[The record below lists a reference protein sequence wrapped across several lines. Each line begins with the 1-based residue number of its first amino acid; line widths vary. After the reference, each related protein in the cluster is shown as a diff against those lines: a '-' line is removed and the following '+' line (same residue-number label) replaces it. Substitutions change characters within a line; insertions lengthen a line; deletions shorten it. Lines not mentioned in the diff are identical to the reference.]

1 MAPTVRALADRV
13 WDHVLRTEPHYAL
26 RAGHPVEHLPSG
38 SLDEAEER
46 TATGRSVRAALA
58 GIDEAALGR
67 DERDTVALLRFI
79 AEHWAGA
86 DQSWWWHFPVAP
98 YQLFDLSFTAPQAF
112 DAITFAD
119 PNADV
124 ERFRSLARD
133 LARRVRGAEAKL
145 RAQAERGWGT
155 PRAALPGFVS
165 AVSAVAGLRA
175 AMQRWLT
182 LDEHRVEPLSPALR
196 GKLADGLGRAAT
208 NDILPAVD
216 SLLRYLE
223 GPARD
228 TAAPG
233 AGLARYPGGEE
244 AYRRLVRQY
253 ASYDISPEQ
262 VHELGQAQVAEL
274 TENMAKL
281 RSEAGF
287 DGDEAAYRSV
297 LEADE
302 RFHARRAEDVA
313 ATYRRHLA
321 AIEPLLGQWFSVMPK
336 APHAVERLDPELEA
350 GLSYGYYEPPGPAHP
365 AGRYRYNG
373 SGLDGRSQINAAT
386 LIFHELVP
394 GHHFH
399 LARQEEDTALHPI
412 RGRFAPELLGAYTE
426 GWAEYA
432 ASLGMEMGLYS
443 DPWDRYGHYV
453 HQRLTAQRLVVDTG
467 LNAFGWSLE
476 EAAAYMASTTLESP
490 QQIHTETLRYSTDMP
505 GQALGYRLGFLKF
518 WELREQAAR
527 TLGSAFDVRAFH
539 EVVLG
544 PGALPLTA
552 VSANTADFAAGH
564 TPGRPATWAG

>member
-13 WDHVLRTEPHYAL
+13 WDHVLRTEPHHAL

-46 TATGRSVRAALA
+46 AATGRSVRAALA
-58 GIDEAALGR
+58 EIDDAAL
-67 DERDTVALLRFI
+67 DRDTAALLHFV
-79 AEHWAGA
+79 A
-86 DQSWWWHFPVAP
+86 DQWACAGESWWWHFPVAP
-98 YQLFDLSFTAPQAF
+98 YQLFELSFTAPQAF

-119 PNADV
+119 PDADV
-124 ERFRSLARD
+124 ELFRSLAGD

-145 RAQAERGWGT
+145 RAQAERGWGA

-165 AVSAVAGLRA
+165 AVAGLRA
-175 AMQRWLT
+175 ATQRWLT
-182 LDEHRVEPLSPALR
+182 LDEHRVEHLSPALR
-196 GKLADGLGRAAT
+196 GRLADGLGRAVT
-208 NDILPAVD
+208 NDVLPAVD
-216 SLLRYLE
+216 SLLRYLD

-233 AGLARYPGGEE
+233 VGLGRYPGGEE

-262 VHELGQAQVAEL
+262 VHDIGQAQVAEL
-274 TENMAKL
+274 TEKMAEL
-281 RSEAGF
+281 RSETGF
-287 DGDEAAYRSV
+287 DGDEAAYRKV

-313 ATYRRHLA
+313 ATYQRHLA
-321 AIEPLLGQWFSVMPK
+321 AIEPLLGHWFSVLPK
-336 APHAVERLDPELEA
+336 APHTVERLDPELEA
-350 GLSYGYYEPPGPAHP
+350 GLSYGYYEPPGPANP

-373 SGLDGRSQINAAT
+373 SGLDSRAQINAAT

-412 RGRFAPELLGAYTE
+412 RGKLAPELLGAYTE

-432 ASLGMEMGLYS
+432 ASLGMEMGLYA
-443 DPWDRYGHYV
+443 DPWDRYGHYA

-467 LNAFGWSLE
+467 LNVFGWSLE
-476 EAAAYMASTTLESP
+476 KAEAYLAATTLESP
-490 QQIHTETLRYSTDMP
+490 SQIHTETLRYSTDMP

-527 TLGSAFDVRAFH
+527 TLGPAFDVRAFH

-544 PGALPLTA
+544 PGALPLAA
-552 VSANTADFAAGH
+552 VSENTADFVAEHTAG
-564 TPGRPATWAG
+564 